1 MAGLADYLAQFE
13 LEFATGQQPMPAIG
27 NRFLALFTVAPT
39 SDAGTGG
46 TEVTGGSYARIQIAG
61 AVAATASFTTASPN
75 ITMTTNP
82 GWVVP
87 GMSVFDLTKT
97 PAPGAFVGTV
107 LTYVGT
113 ALVLTANS
121 AITSQGTTDS
131 LQFSAFP
138 AATASSG
145 TEPSV
150 TPAQV
155 LNGAVITFAQATL
168 SWGTV
173 IAWAIYDAVTSG
185 NMIWWDYLGNF
196 KWVPFSC
203 SLASPGVLTTDLA
216 ADVPANGSSAVVTA
230 KFGGTL
236 PTGMTAS
243 GGVLTTAGSSTN
255 TFNVG
260 VNTTSTGAGQ
270 FRQITQ
276 QPIAANVTASFAAS
290 SFTLSAA

>member
-1 MAGLADYLAQFE
+1 MAGLADYYAQ
-13 LEFATGQQPMPAIG
+13 LNIDFATGRAGMPVIG

-46 TEVTGGSYARIQIAG
+46 TEVTGGAYARQQIAG
-61 AVAATASFTTASPN
+61 AVAATASFTAATPN

-87 GMSVFDLTKT
+87 GMNVWDLTKAP
-97 PAPGAFVGTV
+97 PAQVGTV
-107 LTYVGT
+107 QTYIGT

-121 AITSQGTTDS
+121 LIASQGTTDS

-138 AATASSG
+138 GSSASSG
-145 TEPSV
+145 SEPSV

-155 LNGAVITFAQATL
+155 VNGAVITFPQATL

-173 IAWAIYDAVTSG
+173 IAWAVYDAVTSG
-185 NMIWWDYLGNF
+185 NMFWWDYLGNF

-203 SLASPGVLTTDLA
+203 SLASPGVLTTDAA
-216 ADVPANGSSAVVTA
+216 ADVPANGSSCVITA

-243 GGVLTTAGSSTN
+243 GGILTSAGSSTN

-260 VNTTSTGAGQ
+260 VNTTTVGGGQ
-270 FRQITQ
+270 FRQVTQ

-290 SFTLSAA
+290 SFTLSQA